1 MEQSALIIISYLFGS
16 FPSGFIVAKLFS
28 TKDIRKVGTK
38 QIGAANVTRQLGIR
52 HGALSLSLD
61 VLKALIP
68 MAILHYVL
76 DQPYWVT
83 AVCGCAMVFGHDFS
97 LFLSFQGGEGLATTM
112 AVLFFL
118 SPSRFLAMLPFAILT
133 LIFTG
138 YVTVAGVVQLW
149 GFAVVCWSTGVP
161 MPVVYAS
168 LGLAVLAL
176 VKQTPW
182 IMEFSPYDFMKPDF
196 IAPNTK
202 AVAAVETKTQE

>member
-1 MEQSALIIISYLFGS
+1 MEQSALIIISYLFGG
-16 FPSGFIVAKLFS
+16 FPSGFIVSRLFS

-38 QIGAANVTRQLGIR
+38 QIGAANVTRQLGFR

-68 MAILHYVL
+68 MAILHYAL
-76 DQPYWVT
+76 EQPYWVT

-118 SPSRFLAMLPFAILT
+118 SPSKFLVMMPFAILT

-149 GFAVVCWSTGVP
+149 GFAVICWSTGAP
-161 MPVVYAS
+161 MPVVYSS
-168 LGLAVLAL
+168 LGLVLLAL

-196 IAPNTK
+196 VAPNTK
-202 AVAAVETKTQE
+202 AVAAVETKPQE